1 MVLIMKL
8 CRMLRIHNII
18 IMIIINNTIIIIVII
33 IIIIII
39 VVVVVNIAPHLN
51 VVLVMQFDQ
60 IPYNGHVV

>member
-8 CRMLRIHNII
+8 CRMLRIHNIN

-33 IIIIII
+33 IIIII
-39 VVVVVNIAPHLN
+39 VVVNIAPHLN